1 MIVDHI
7 SETVTVVRLPN
18 FEERYDVSALQYSN
32 MKRYNDKVKF
42 EPCLHP
48 VNFKDT
54 IICYKDS
61 TRKRFVSKTYY
72 EPRVKPKKFAETLMI
87 FPKVPEKTFSTCLDY
102 HIDECRKWF
111 KTSMEFKAR
120 SFTTKRI
127 LKEDSQT
134 VSKLSDI
141 NDNDVINFVD
151 NGPGASQIFM
161 PRFNKDIYEDEI
173 ELDDIPYH
181 PHGIVNG
188 DIDNNVQVPS
198 LYNQQCI

>member
-18 FEERYDVSALQYSN
+18 FEERFDVSALQYID

-42 EPCLHP
+42 EPCMHP
-48 VNFKDT
+48 VHHKDT

-141 NDNDVINFVD
+141 NDNDVIKFVD

-161 PRFNKDIYEDEI
+161 PRFNKDIYEDES
-173 ELDDIPYH
+173 DDIPYH
-181 PHGIVNG
+181 PHNMVNG
-188 DIDNNVQVPS
+188 DIDNNIQVPS
-198 LYNQQCI
+198 LYNQQCV